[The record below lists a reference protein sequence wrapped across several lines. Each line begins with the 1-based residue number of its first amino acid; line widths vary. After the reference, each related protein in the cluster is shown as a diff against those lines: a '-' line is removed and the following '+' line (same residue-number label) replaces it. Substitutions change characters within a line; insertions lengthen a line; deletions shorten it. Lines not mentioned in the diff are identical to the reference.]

1 MSNWV
6 VVEDDYYLQGYR
18 LQRVD
23 KKSNREAARRLNQ
36 ATEKARDVDRRH
48 ARAHGLLSF
57 TVLTAWLNDWI
68 DDDWAEWLRQKTQAA
83 FAADNVQLPGGM
95 TINWPHLTPEQIIF
109 LHALLARHLD
119 PDDYDCRWSAATAL
133 LYCKIF
139 DLAFEEYAAAKA
151 LADSSGAP
159 KVCRSSLAV
168 DRADALFFVG
178 NPNLTAEDG
187 ADADMILEAISKATI
202 AIAHNPNDA
211 KRHQWR
217 WTLGWAYYE
226 LAGCL
231 EENDELLNQAKDI
244 LHSIKKPH
252 DLVVKNII
260 AIHMALNETEQATAL
275 ADAFMLRNPTYT
287 IAVEDRWPYRS
298 IAQHNRFKNH
308 LIGAGLKGEGQG
320 QA

>member
-1 MSNWV
+1 V
-6 VVEDDYYLQGYR
+6 
-18 LQRVD
+18 
-23 KKSNREAARRLNQ
+23 LNL
-36 ATEKARDVDRRH
+36 ATEKARDGDRRH
-48 ARAHGLLSF
+48 ARAHGLFSF

-68 DDDWAEWLRQKTQAA
+68 DDDLAGWLRQKTQAA
-83 FAADNVQLPGGM
+83 LAADNIPLPGGI
-95 TINWPHLTPEQIIF
+95 TFNWPELPPEQIIL

-178 NPNLTAEDG
+178 NPDLTADHD
-187 ADADMILEAISKATI
+187 ADADMILEAISKATT
-202 AIAHNPNDA
+202 AIAFNPNDA

-231 EENDELLNQAKDI
+231 GENDELLNQAKAI
-244 LHSIKKPH
+244 LLSIKKPH
-252 DLVVKNII
+252 DLVLKNII
-260 AIHMALNETEQATAL
+260 AIHMALNETEQAKAL
-275 ADAFMLRNPTYT
+275 AEAFMLRNPDYT

-298 IAQHNRFKNH
+298 TAQGDRFKNH
-308 LIGAGLKGEGQG
+308 LKDAGLPVGQGQG